1 MCEESVSSEDQCHG
15 NSILMK
21 QMTASGLSQR
31 TEVAQ
36 VGLSYFHLSS
46 HRMTVQ
52 LCGDVGLQLSGNL
65 FSPMPR

>member
-1 MCEESVSSEDQCHG
+1 
-15 NSILMK
+15 MK

-36 VGLSYFHLSS
+36 VGLSYFRLSS
-46 HRMTVQ
+46 HRMMVQ
-52 LCGDVGLQLSGNL
+52 LCVGVGLQLSGNL